1 MIDGWR
7 SSPAVSRR
15 PVLLQ
20 SDHYYWITAVLAAR
34 GLQVWACR
42 LVAACFAALGLILSA
57 LIFSR
62 LGPDSLATRI
72 AGVAVVVS
80 CVAMS
85 ALWLRR
91 FWPSRAQS
99 MTCVIVG
106 SLVIGLSAVIVPN
119 PIVGFLATANFV
131 VLTVFVVFMHT
142 PRLLTVSWTIAA
154 VVVGVLIARLA
165 STNLAL
171 AVCAGGTAVALN
183 VIMAFACWMTVKLIR
198 PDGHLDDTEELTG
211 LLNREA
217 FYRGVATLLASRS
230 RSNDQYLVVV
240 AVNIDSFSLLLGMT
254 GSRGGIRA
262 RVAVSQALRETVRH
276 NAVVAHLADDI
287 FLVAD
292 TFTTADAS
300 PLVERIRNAIAVTP
314 QRLTASIGVVC
325 TPLAPLVAEPPDNVV
340 DTMIGIATTA
350 IQEART
356 AGGDQVRYVVL
367 PTLGD
372 NDGPDA
378 GKTV

>member
-1 MIDGWR
+1 MIDGRR
-7 SSPAVSRR
+7 SSPAASRHSA
-15 PVLLQ
+15 LLH
-20 SDHYYWITAVLAAR
+20 SDHYYWMTAVLAAR

-42 LVAACFAALGLILSA
+42 LVAACFAAVGLILGA

-62 LGPDSLATRI
+62 PGPDSLAMRI
-72 AGVAVVVS
+72 AGVAVVIS
-80 CVAMS
+80 CVAMA

-91 FWPSRAQS
+91 FWPSRGQS
-99 MTCVIVG
+99 ITCVIVG
-106 SLVIGLSAVIVPN
+106 SVVIGLSAVIVSSPLF
-119 PIVGFLATANFV
+119 GFLAAANFV

-165 STNLAL
+165 STDLAL

-198 PDGHLDDTEELTG
+198 PDGYLDDTEELTG

-230 RSNDQYLVVV
+230 RSDDQYLVVV
-240 AVNIDSFSLLLGMT
+240 AVDIDSFSLVLGMS

-276 NAVVAHLADDI
+276 NAVVAHLDDNE
-287 FLVAD
+287 FMVAD
-292 TFTTADAS
+292 TFTTNDAS

-325 TPLAPLVAEPPDNVV
+325 TPLAPLAVEPPDNVV
-340 DTMIGIATTA
+340 DTIIGAARTA
-350 IQEART
+350 IKEARM

-372 NDGPDA
+372 ADGPGA
-378 GKTV
+378 GKDF

>member
-1 MIDGWR
+1 MIDGLR

-15 PVLLQ
+15 PGPLR

-42 LVAACFAALGLILSA
+42 LVAACFAALGLILGG
-57 LIFSR
+57 LMFSR
-62 LGPDSLATRI
+62 LGPDNMATRV

-80 CVAMS
+80 CVVMA

-99 MTCVIVG
+99 ITCVIVG
-106 SLVIGLSAVIVPN
+106 SLAIGLSAVIVSD
-119 PIVGFLATANFV
+119 PIFGFLAATNFV
-131 VLTVFVVFMHT
+131 VVTVFVVFMHT

-154 VVVGVLIARLA
+154 VAVGVLIARLA
-165 STNLAL
+165 STDLAL
-171 AVCAGGTAVALN
+171 ALCAGATAVALN

-198 PDGHLDDTEELTG
+198 PDGHLNDTEELTG

-217 FYRGVATLLASRS
+217 FYRDAATLLASRS
-230 RSNDQYLVVV
+230 RSHDQYLVVV
-240 AVNIDSFSLLLGMT
+240 AVDIDSFSLVLGLG
-254 GSRGGIRA
+254 GSRGGVRA

-276 NAVVAHLADDI
+276 NAVVAHLDDKD
-287 FLVAD
+287 FVVAD
-292 TFTTADAS
+292 TFTTTDAS

-314 QRLTASIGVVC
+314 QRLTASIGVAC
-325 TPLAPLVAEPPDNVV
+325 TPLAPLAVEPPDNVV
-340 DTMIGIATTA
+340 DTMIGIARRA
-350 IQEART
+350 IEEARM

-367 PTLGD
+367 PTLD
-372 NDGPDA
+372 EDGPDA
-378 GKTV
+378 GKDV